1 MYILYTK
8 IMMMTIIILLSI
20 DNLLHTTIIYCPTE
34 TVLGHR
40 RRNIFILPLII
51 KKKYKLNKSMQHR
64 RRAY

>member
-1 MYILYTK
+1 MYILCMK

-51 KKKYKLNKSMQHR
+51 KKSIN
-64 RRAY
+64 

>member
-1 MYILYTK
+1 MYILCMK

-51 KKKYKLNKSMQHR
+51 KRYKLNKSMQHR